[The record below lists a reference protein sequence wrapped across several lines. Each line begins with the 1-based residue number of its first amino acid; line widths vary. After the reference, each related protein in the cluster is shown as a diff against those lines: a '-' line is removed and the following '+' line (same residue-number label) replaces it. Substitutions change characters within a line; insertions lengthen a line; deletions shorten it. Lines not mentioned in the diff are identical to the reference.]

1 MALKIISADEGLD
14 IGALTTVI
22 YGPPGIGKTTLGFM
36 CRKPLLLDFE
46 GGSRRAAKRGDI
58 VDVKHWDEVRNISIG
73 DLKDASGEQYKT
85 VVVDTV
91 GRALDHLSRVVVA
104 DNPKNEKQSGGLTL
118 SGYGDLGDAFTAWLR
133 SLTNLGLDVVLIAH
147 GEERQRDDGILERI
161 DVPGEV
167 SRKEIQKEA
176 DIMGK
181 MHMVDGKRT
190 ITFTPSEAQHGKD
203 PGGLGAVSVPL
214 PTDNALFL
222 SELIEQTRKVM
233 EERVGSSGVV
243 GAPMLA
249 DLQEA
254 VSSNPGTKFTDHFTE
269 DQVAASLT
277 REARV
282 MRQRRASAAE
292 AQSLSRMASEYGFE
306 WDKDARQYNKAVNGA
321 AEASTEEEEDVEVG
335 EEEPATA

>member
-58 VDVKHWDEVRNISIG
+58 VDVKEWEEVRDISIG
-73 DLKDASGEQYKT
+73 DLKNASGEPYKT

-91 GRALDHLSRVVVA
+91 GRALDHLSRVVAA
-104 DNPKNEKQSGGLTL
+104 DNPKKNEKKSGGLTL
-118 SGYGDLGDAFTAWLR
+118 SGYGDLGDAFTLWLH
-133 SLTNLGLDVVLIAH
+133 SLTNLGIDVVLIAH
-147 GEERQRDDGILERI
+147 GEERQRDEGILERI
-161 DVPGEV
+161 DVPGEM
-167 SRKEIQKEA
+167 SRKEIQKAA

-181 MHMVDGKRT
+181 MHMVEGNRT

-214 PTDNALFL
+214 PNENSLFL

-292 AQSLSRMASEYGFE
+292 ARSLSRMASEYGFE
-306 WDKDARQYNKAVNGA
+306 WDNDARQYSKAVNGA
-321 AEASTEEEEDVEVG
+321 AEASAEEEA